1 MAQKQIAIIE
11 SMLGED
17 AWQMVYIA
25 ETASEAW
32 TRLVIHH
39 EWNEAKLKA
48 LFAGD
53 DWIIE
58 NGDYAGEYFVQ
69 NKRVLKGRYELSTLL
84 KIEDYLNELITS
96 VETTPSL
103 EEVDEEIWER
113 GEWQDGDDANREDA
127 AKAEAIREIAKT
139 LLAVIRNEKK
149 GK

>member
-1 MAQKQIAIIE
+1 MAEKQLTVIQSA
-11 SMLGED
+11 LGEWSD
-17 AWQMVYIA
+17 KYYAK
-25 ETASEAW
+25 ETTSEAW
-32 TRLVIHH
+32 SRVVLCKMTESELR
-39 EWNEAKLKA
+39 AKLY
-48 LFAGD
+48 GD
-53 DWIIE
+53 DWVIQ
-58 NGDYAGEYFVQ
+58 NGDYSCEFFVQ
-69 NKRVLKGRYELSTLL
+69 NKRVLKGNYELSSLL

-139 LLAVIRNEKK
+139 LLAVIRNEKEK